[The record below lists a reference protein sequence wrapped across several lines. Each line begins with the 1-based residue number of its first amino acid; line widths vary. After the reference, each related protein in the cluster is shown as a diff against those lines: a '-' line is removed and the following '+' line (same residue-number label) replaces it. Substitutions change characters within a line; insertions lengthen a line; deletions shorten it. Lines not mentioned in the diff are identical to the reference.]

1 MNRSFSKI
9 RHIQEANQ
17 RLEKR
22 LMNEQVQQTGSTTP
36 NTAQSFE
43 ELKKSLV
50 GKKIQLYTDTT
61 KAQWPEGGTNNYAPL
76 FVVEIQGLSQ
86 NPDSRIGGIDF
97 IVKDLRGIDS
107 YGERESTSPYTQTK
121 DIYLSEIDKLNM
133 RCGSDG
139 EFRYGKRKG
148 VSDFDGVPF
157 SNEIDS
163 GKTGTQSVYV
173 MSKNLATE
181 LNKSNYCKSKFVDR
195 TPDMQP

>member
-1 MNRSFSKI
+1 
-9 RHIQEANQ
+9 
-17 RLEKR
+17 
-22 LMNEQVQQTGSTTP
+22 MNEQVQQTGSTTP
-36 NTAQSFE
+36 NTDQSFE

-61 KAQWPEGGTNNYAPL
+61 KVRWPEGMTNNYAPL
-76 FVVEIQGLSQ
+76 FVVEIQSLSQ

-107 YGERESTSPYTQTK
+107 YGERENTIPDTETK
-121 DIYLSEIDKLNM
+121 DIYLHEIDKLNM
-133 RCGSDG
+133 RCGSNG
-139 EFRYGKRKG
+139 EFNYGRRKG

-157 SNEIDS
+157 STEIYG
-163 GKTGTQSVYV
+163 GKTDYHIVYV

-181 LNKSNYCKSKFVDR
+181 LNKSNYCKSKLVDK